1 MLYTYPSN
9 FGGAAKCDLEII
21 HSPGQTTLVICTE
34 LADNPGTSVTNAAER
49 IATRLCHK
57 DPTIDPEGLI
67 WVEHY
72 PERSAGP
79 GRPLPESWDM
89 VTFTDRADRTFR
101 RPAWRHST
109 AEEVQA
115 LRERVEASRQ
125 TLH

>member
-9 FGGAAKCDLEII
+9 FGGDAKCDLEII
-21 HSPGQTTLVICTE
+21 RGETTTLVICTE

-49 IATRLCHK
+49 IATRLCHE
-57 DPTIDPEGLI
+57 DPTIAPEGLI

-79 GRPLPESWDM
+79 GRPLPESWDL
-89 VTFTDRADRTFR
+89 VTFTDRDGRTFR

-115 LRERVEASRQ
+115 LRQRIERRNA